1 MTETALYDRL
11 RELFGERVQREA
23 PLAPYTSARVGG
35 PADVL
40 ITVRS
45 ARELA
50 LVVRRL
56 WAWEAPFWVLGG
68 GSNVLVAD
76 EGVRGVVVL
85 NRARKSAFVQDAEPP
100 TVWAESGANFGGL
113 ARRAAT
119 LGLAG
124 LEWAAGIPGTVGG
137 AVVGNAGAHGGEVA
151 AVLEMAE
158 ILHREKGRTF
168 YTAEALE
175 FGYRHSALKAEG
187 SDAVVL
193 SATFRLR
200 REAPDA
206 VQARMQAYKA
216 QRERTQPP
224 GASMGSMFKNPPGDY
239 AGRLIDAAGLKGTT
253 VGDAEISPLHA
264 NFFVNKGNA
273 KAQEIWAL
281 MYLARTTVARK
292 FGVWLEPEIRL
303 VGAWPPEAVAAL
315 YEPQELPPDEP
326 LPRFPEEGVA

>member
-1 MTETALYDRL
+1 MTDTALYDQIQQV
-11 RELFGERVQREA
+11 FGERVQRDA

-40 ITVRS
+40 ITVRT

-50 LVVRRL
+50 VVVRRL
-56 WAWEAPFWVLGG
+56 WAWEVPFWVLGG

-85 NRARKSAFVQDAEPP
+85 NRSRKTAFAQDAEPP
-100 TVWAESGANFGGL
+100 TVWAESGANFGSL

-158 ILHREKGRTF
+158 ILHREKGRIF
-168 YTAEALE
+168 YPAEALE
-175 FGYRHSALKAEG
+175 FAYRHSVLKEAG

-193 SATFRLR
+193 SATFRLH
-200 REAPDA
+200 REAPEII
-206 VQARMQAYKA
+206 QKRLQTYKS
-216 QRERTQPP
+216 QRESTQPP
-224 GASMGSMFKNPPGDY
+224 GASMGSMFKNPPNDY
-239 AGRLIDAAGLKGTT
+239 AGRLIDAAGLKGAT
-253 VGDAEISPLHA
+253 VGDAEISTLHA
-264 NFFVNKGNA
+264 NFFINKGNA

-292 FGVWLEPEIRL
+292 FGIWLEPEIRL
-303 VGAWPPEAVAAL
+303 VGAWPEAALAAL
-315 YEPQELPPDEP
+315 YEPQDLPPEAP
-326 LPRFPEEGVA
+326 LPHLKEDAA

>member
-1 MTETALYDRL
+1 MTDLALYERL
-11 RELFGERVQREA
+11 QRFFGDRVQRKA
-23 PLAPYTSARVGG
+23 LLAPYTSARVGG

-50 LVVRRL
+50 LVARRL
-56 WAWEAPFWVLGG
+56 WAWEVPFWVLGG

-85 NRARKSAFVQDAEPP
+85 NRSRKAAFVASAEPP
-100 TVWAESGANFGGL
+100 AVWAESGVNFGSL
-113 ARRAAT
+113 ARRAAA

-158 ILHREKGRTF
+158 ILHRERGRRF
-168 YTAEALE
+168 YPAEALA
-175 FGYRHSALKAEG
+175 FAYRESALKEAG

-200 REAPDA
+200 REPPE
-206 VQARMQAYKA
+206 VIQERLQTYKA

-224 GASMGSMFKNPPGDY
+224 GASMGSMFKNPPDDY

-253 VGDAEISPLHA
+253 VGDAEISTLHA
-264 NFFVNKGNA
+264 NFFVNHGSA

-292 FGVWLEPEIRL
+292 FGVWLEPEIRP
-303 VGAWPPEAVAAL
+303 VGDWPPEALAAL
-315 YEPQELPPDEP
+315 FGPQAWPSDEP
-326 LPRFPEEGVA
+326 LPRISEEGAA